1 MKTIVKNLTRV
12 AIVIAVAL
20 GTGWPQSTAQEL
32 RLTDLK
38 AQQPQ
43 ETIRASAPCQ
53 RAREA
58 ADQQIIHRIPID
70 PATLVPDLNTLIEK
84 SDEVV
89 LATYRDHMP
98 LLSPS
103 GESAATYY
111 EVRVIRSWK
120 GSHRAGDILTFGF
133 PGGYLRCELSSVF
146 PSFSVLLGGTDY
158 DRHNDYEYHLDG
170 PDAFVLFLRKSEDNE
185 KQLVQG
191 LRAAAGEGVQG
202 IFPIEIPFPSDAF
215 DKCFDRRS
223 NNVQPCDSYLENS
236 KSPALVPY
244 VHDPLRKKY
253 GSMSVSDFLH
263 EVQSVVAAQGL
274 AEKLPLR

>member
-1 MKTIVKNLTRV
+1 MKTIMKNLTG
-12 AIVIAVAL
+12 VAL
-20 GTGWPQSTAQEL
+20 VTAAALETLWPQSTAHEL

-43 ETIRASAPCQ
+43 ETIHASAPCQ

-58 ADQQIIHRIPID
+58 PDQHIIQRIPID

-103 GESAATYY
+103 GESATTYF

-120 GSHRAGDILTFGF
+120 GSHRAGDILTFGL
-133 PGGYLRCELSSVF
+133 PGGYLRCELSVVF
-146 PSFSVLLGGTDY
+146 PSFWVLLGGTDY

-170 PDAFVLFLRKSEDNE
+170 PHAYVLFLRMSEDKE

-191 LRAAAGEGVQG
+191 LRSAAGEGVQG

-215 DKCFDRRS
+215 DKCFDRRN
-223 NNVQPCDSYLENS
+223 NNVQLCDSYLENS
-236 KSPALVPY
+236 ESPVMVPY

-253 GSMSVSDFLH
+253 GGMSVPDFLH
-263 EVQSVVAAQGL
+263 EVQSVAAAQGF
-274 AEKLPLR
+274 AEKPSLR